1 MRSIFAFVAG
11 GAMLLSSA
19 ASSADISRISTPI
32 GDREEIAGNPWVPWA
47 VALIALIVIVLV
59 ITDDDGEP
67 QSP

>member
-19 ASSADISRISTPI
+19 ASSADISRNSTPI
-32 GDREEIAGNPWVPWA
+32 GDQEEIAGNPWVPWA
-47 VALIALIVIVLV
+47 VASIAVILIILF
-59 ITDDDGEP
+59 ITDGDGEP